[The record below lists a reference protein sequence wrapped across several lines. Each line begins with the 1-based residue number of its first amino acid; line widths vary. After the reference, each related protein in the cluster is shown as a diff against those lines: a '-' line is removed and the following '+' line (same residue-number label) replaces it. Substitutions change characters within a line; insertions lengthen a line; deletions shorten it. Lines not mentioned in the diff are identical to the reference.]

1 MKIAKIED
9 AKRVLEPLISK
20 TPLVHATKIH
30 DNLWIKAE
38 NLQGTGAFKLRGAY
52 YKLSNLNE
60 EEKAKILQSMGGKS
74 YGGGKYGTENS

>member
-9 AKRVLEPLISK
+9 AKRVLEPIISK

-52 YKLSNLNE
+52 
-60 EEKAKILQSMGGKS
+60 
-74 YGGGKYGTENS
+74 